1 MIDIFVGIYYVIKIL
16 VKSCVTVLLQSCGFI
31 CSDRIDTCATEA
43 MFLSAFVCLFVSRI
57 MHKLLNQFTQ
67 KLIER

>member
-1 MIDIFVGIYYVIKIL
+1 MIDIFVGIYYIIKIL
-16 VKSCVTVLLQSCGFI
+16 VKSCVTVFCGFI

-57 MHKLLNQFTQ
+57 MQKLLNQFTQ